1 MAAKRRKRR
10 KENRGVQPGTG
21 KERRRLATRRREDRG
36 GVCGY
41 SRTTRGQL
49 PRKLPKCRRSPAK
62 SGACGSGVT
71 GRPAAARSR
80 QPTPT
85 AGKRPSKSS
94 ASRTAARSFCFSP
107 PHGDGPCE
115 LHDGQIFRAIAAGA
129 HELVQDKER
138 TQAGILPGGGPRQCS
153 EREIGFVQMK
163 HIEEI
168 ADDGAASSLFAAK
181 SAG

>member
-1 MAAKRRKRR
+1 MPP
-10 KENRGVQPGTG
+10 ESGEV
-21 KERRRLATRRREDRG
+21 RRLRIGRHGPAGGGEVEAADSDCGQATEQIFRLSHG
-36 GVCGY
+36 GEKLLF
-41 SRTTRGQL
+41 QL
-49 PRKLPKCRRSPAK
+49 
-62 SGACGSGVT
+62 
-71 GRPAAARSR
+71 
-80 QPTPT
+80 
-85 AGKRPSKSS
+85 
-94 ASRTAARSFCFSP
+94 